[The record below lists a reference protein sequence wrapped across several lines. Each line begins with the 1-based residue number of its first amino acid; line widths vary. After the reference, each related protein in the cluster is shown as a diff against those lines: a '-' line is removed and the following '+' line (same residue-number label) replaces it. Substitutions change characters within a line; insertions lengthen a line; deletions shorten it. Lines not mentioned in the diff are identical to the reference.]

1 MKQLKSAG
9 FPRSFLFP
17 VKVTQDSSCTRTRS
31 ILSTATENDRR
42 HSPERTHFRLCLQNI
57 GASTYV
63 SRRI

>member
-1 MKQLKSAG
+1 EERGLSA
-9 FPRSFLFP
+9 LFSISG
-17 VKVTQDSSCTRTRS
+17 KATQDSSCARTRS

-57 GASTYV
+57 GVSTPV